1 MMGIRGRANYKLDAY
16 QTPGQLT
23 GAHKPVC
30 LCHFS
35 SRARPWVQDP
45 RRPIEAG
52 EGGARG
58 AEEVEKSLFQA
69 NQPWAELGEQGR
81 KRKGVARSGDH
92 GGINGK
98 GLMVRPIFPP
108 YQKGLQWHY

>member
-1 MMGIRGRANYKLDAY
+1 M
-16 QTPGQLT
+16 
-23 GAHKPVC
+23 
-30 LCHFS
+30 
-35 SRARPWVQDP
+35 VQNP

-58 AEEVEKSLFQA
+58 GEGVEKSLFQA

-81 KRKGVARSGDH
+81 KRKGVARLGDH

-108 YQKGLQWHY
+108 YQNGLQWHYYHKQFSFSGTVFLSEQLHNH